1 MNATPR
7 VSVLMPVYNG
17 MPYLAET
24 IACLRA
30 QTLSDFECVVVNDG
44 SRDGTAAL
52 LDTVAAHDPRFRI
65 VHAPHG
71 GIVAALN
78 RGLAEV
84 QGDLIARMDADDTCT
99 ATRLA
104 LQTAFLDQHPDIGLV
119 AGCVAYDGDRDLNR
133 GFALYVDWSNH
144 LRTPQDIYQ
153 QRFVESPLVHPS
165 VMFRRDNVVR
175 FGGYRDGPFPEDY
188 ELWLRWLEAG
198 VRMAKIPEQV
208 VAWRERED
216 RLTRVHERYTDMA
229 FYRAKA
235 LYLTR
240 YLAAR
245 NAAEQRALW
254 VWGAGRTTRKR
265 ADLLEQSG
273 LSIAGYI
280 DISPKKIGQT
290 IHGKPVI
297 APAEL
302 PAPDQCFVL
311 AYVGS
316 RGAREQIT
324 AYLNDRGFVIG
335 RDYLPAA

>member
-1 MNATPR
+1 
-7 VSVLMPVYNG
+7 MPVYNG
-17 MPYLAET
+17 MPYLVET
-24 IACLRA
+24 IACLQA
-30 QTLSDFECVVVNDG
+30 QTMRDFECVVVNDG
-44 SRDGTAAL
+44 SGDGTAAF
-52 LDTVAAHDPRFRI
+52 LDKIAREDARFRI

-78 RGLAEV
+78 RGLATV
-84 QGDLIARMDADDTCT
+84 RGDLIARMDADDTCT
-99 ATRLA
+99 PTRLA
-104 LQTAFLDQHPDIGLV
+104 LQADFLDQHRHIGLV
-119 AGCVAYDGDRDLNR
+119 AGCVAYDGDPEVNR
-133 GFALYVDWSNH
+133 GFALYVAWSNQ
-144 LRTPQDIYQ
+144 LLTPDAIYQ

-165 VMFRRDNVVR
+165 VMFRRENVSR

-198 VRMAKIPEQV
+198 IRMAKIPEQV

-235 LYLTR
+235 LYLAR
-240 YLAAR
+240 YLTKGDAVQ
-245 NAAEQRALW
+245 QRPLW

-273 LSIAGYI
+273 LQIAGYI

-297 APAEL
+297 APEDL
-302 PAPDQCFVL
+302 PGPSRCFVL

-316 RGAREQIT
+316 RGARDQI
-324 AYLNDRGFVIG
+324 AAFLNDRGFVIG

>member
-1 MNATPR
+1 
-7 VSVLMPVYNG
+7 MPVYNG

-24 IACLRA
+24 VACLQA
-30 QTLSDFECVVVNDG
+30 QTMRDFECVVVNDG
-44 SRDGTAAL
+44 SVDDTAPF
-52 LDTVAAHDPRFRI
+52 LDATARQDERFRI

-78 RGLAEV
+78 RGLATVRGE
-84 QGDLIARMDADDTCT
+84 LIARMDADDTCT
-99 ATRLA
+99 PTRLA
-104 LQTAFLDQHPDIGLV
+104 LQAEFLDQHRDIGLV
-119 AGCVAYDGDRDLNR
+119 AACVAYDGDRETNR
-133 GFALYVDWSNH
+133 GFALYVDWSNQ
-144 LRTPQDIYQ
+144 LRTPEVIYQ

-165 VMFRRDNVVR
+165 VMFRRENVTR

-198 VRMAKIPEQV
+198 IRMAKIPDQV

-235 LYLTR
+235 LYLAR
-240 YLAAR
+240 FLAKR
-245 NAAEQRALW
+245 NAAQQRPLW

-265 ADLLEQSG
+265 ADLLEQFG
-273 LSIAGYI
+273 LPITGYI
-280 DISPKKIGQT
+280 DINPKKIGQT
-290 IHGKPVI
+290 IHGKPVL
-297 APAEL
+297 APEDL
-302 PAPDQCFVL
+302 PDPCRCFVL

-316 RGAREQIT
+316 RGARDQI
-324 AYLNDRGFVIG
+324 AAFLDARGFVIG